1 MLDLSVLAQE
11 TLDIKLLD
19 GEIVR
24 IKKPSKGL
32 LIELNKADL
41 KMAKETNF
49 EEMVQMIENIT
60 AKVLSNNTH
69 KKLFEPEQL
78 ESLGIDYSLQTQ
90 IFKAY
95 LGFVAKSLNN
105 PN

>member
-41 KMAKETNF
+41 KMAKETDF
-49 EEMVQMIENIT
+49 EKMVEMLERIT
-60 AKVLSNNTH
+60 AKILSNNLN
-69 KKLFEPEQL
+69 KKLFTAETL
-78 ESLGIDYSLQTQ
+78 EELDIDYSLQTQ

-95 LGFVAKSLNN
+95 LEFVTKSLNN